1 MYMFHR
7 LTQMRNKSKIYFGIA
22 VFCIYIGLLTS
33 FMFADKHKYVKVFG
47 GKFLPLK
54 SLQDMSRSDMN
65 ITKQGGDILQSGQKH
80 TTFQSNM
87 VTEGTRLHGPAIP
100 RILHQTWKTTYIPK

>member
-1 MYMFHR
+1 MYMFYR
-7 LTQMRNKSKIYFGIA
+7 LTQMRNKSKIYFCIA

-33 FMFADKHKYVKVFG
+33 FMFADKRKYIKVFE

-54 SLQDMSRSDMN
+54 SLQGISRSDMN
-65 ITKQGGDILQSGQKH
+65 ITKQGWDTLHFKQKG

-87 VTEGTRLHGPAIP
+87 VIEGSRRHVPAIP